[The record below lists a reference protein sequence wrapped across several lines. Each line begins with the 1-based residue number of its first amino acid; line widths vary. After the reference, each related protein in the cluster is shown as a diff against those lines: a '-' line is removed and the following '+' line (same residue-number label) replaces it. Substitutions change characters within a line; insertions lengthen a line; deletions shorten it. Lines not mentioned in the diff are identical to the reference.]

1 MSENKGSRQSYIKI
15 SMRLMRWV
23 KPLAGVMILAVSM
36 GVLGH
41 LAAISIPVIGAWGLA
56 YIVNGNALNV
66 YVMAAVLLVI
76 GIIRALCHY
85 IEQLSNHH
93 IAFKILAII
102 RNRVFTV
109 LRRLAPA
116 KLDGRDSG
124 SLVSA
129 ITSDIELLEVFY
141 AHTISPVSIAAVVTV
156 VMFVFMMHYHWSYA
170 LLALTF
176 YLILGIIV
184 PIITSKL
191 GHEVGRNQRADLS
204 RLNSF
209 LLDSFRG
216 IRECIQFAQ
225 EDKRLEEL
233 DLHSDELSKS
243 TRKLSDTTAHNI
255 NLSLAAVLL
264 GYIAFWSL
272 AAYLYISGVVTWD
285 AAVIPGIAFMSSFG
299 PVLALSNLANNL
311 LLTFACGERIFD
323 IIDETPVVDENT
335 DGSEAEFENMKLEH
349 VDFSYDEKLIL
360 RDWNLELEK
369 GEILGIKGPSGC
381 GKSTA
386 LKLMM
391 RIYDPNAGKVLL
403 NESTL
408 SGYRSESV
416 RTMENH
422 MSQSTHLFDD
432 SLLENVR
439 LARLDASD
447 EEVYEACRKA
457 AIDETIRSF
466 PEGYATSAGTLGD
479 RLSAGERQRIGLA
492 RSFLHGGSVTF
503 LDEPTANLD
512 SLNEALILKAI
523 REEAK
528 KDQAV
533 IIVSHRFSTLRIA
546 DRMLEVQAAGLS

>member
-1 MSENKGSRQSYIKI
+1 MYERKESNQSYIKI
-15 SMRLMRWV
+15 SMRLIGWV
-23 KPLAGVMILAVSM
+23 KPLAGVMLLAV
-36 GVLGH
+36 GTGALGH
-41 LAAISIPVIGAWGLA
+41 IAAISIPVIGAWGTVR
-56 YIVNGNALNV
+56 IMGGHSLNI
-66 YVMAAVLLVI
+66 YLMAAILVGI
-76 GIIRALCHY
+76 GVIRAICHY

-93 IAFKILAII
+93 IAFKVLAII
-102 RNRVFTV
+102 RNRVFLV
-109 LRRLAPA
+109 LRKLAPA
-116 KLDGRDSG
+116 KLEGRDSG
-124 SLVSA
+124 TLVSA
-129 ITSDIELLEVFY
+129 LTSDIELLEVFY
-141 AHTISPVSIAAVVTV
+141 AHTISPVSIATVVTV
-156 VMFVFMMHYHWSYA
+156 VMFAFMFHYHWSYA

-191 GHEVGRNQRADLS
+191 GREVGRAQRADLS

-216 IRECIQFAQ
+216 IRECIQFSQ

-233 DLHSDELSKS
+233 DSYTNKLGTS
-243 TRKLSDTTAHNI
+243 TRRLSDTSVHNL
-255 NLSLAAVLL
+255 NLSLAVVLS

-272 AAYLYISGVVTWD
+272 ATYLYVNGSVSWD
-285 AAVIPGIAFMSSFG
+285 AAVIPSIAFMSSFG

-311 LLTFACGERIFD
+311 LLTFACGERVFG
-323 IIDETPVVDENT
+323 IIDEKPAVNENT
-335 DGSEAEFENMKLEH
+335 DGLEAKFEEMKLEH
-349 VDFSYDEKLIL
+349 VDFSYDGKPIL
-360 RDWNLELEK
+360 RNWNLELNK

-391 RIYDPNAGKVLL
+391 RIYDPYAGKVML
-403 NESTL
+403 NEDLL
-408 SGYRSESV
+408 SSYRSEAV
-416 RTMENH
+416 RKMENH

-447 EEVYEACRKA
+447 DEVYEACRKA

-466 PEGYATSAGTLGD
+466 PDGYLTPAGALGD

-492 RSFLHGGSVTF
+492 RAFLHGGSVTL

-512 SLNEALILKAI
+512 SLNEAVILKTI

-528 KDQAV
+528 KEQAV
-533 IIVSHRFSTLRIA
+533 IIVSHRASTLRIA
-546 DRMLEVQAAGLS
+546 DRLLEVQAEGLS